1 MCSSL
6 GWNRSSAHSNRIG
19 SILLRRVESN
29 SRTTMLSSS
38 SPRTSYRQRHVVP
51 LSSPYT
57 YFLVNRRRRCPKIEA
72 SRRRVAKSARWY
84 CAKVFKVRDLSDFHA
99 PIRRS
104 RGAFISGAFPSNA
117 CVSDRRQRET
127 NSRTEPSVEAA
138 SCSLD
143 AMVRR
148 FHGDHVE
155 SVQSSVKG
163 LNCLSQK
170 RRANSETEAGWASPR
185 IIDIPLQK

>member
-6 GWNRSSAHSNRIG
+6 GWNRSSAHSNRSG

-29 SRTTMLSSS
+29 SRTTMLSAS

-84 CAKVFKVRDLSDFHA
+84 FAKVFKVRDLSDFHA

-104 RGAFISGAFPSNA
+104 RGDFISGAFPSNA
-117 CVSDRRQRET
+117 CVCDGGDRVSTGAPAQSPFAGRNGSPFCFNDICLRLT
-127 NSRTEPSVEAA
+127 FSGFRT
-138 SCSLD
+138 
-143 AMVRR
+143 
-148 FHGDHVE
+148 
-155 SVQSSVKG
+155 SSAWLG
-163 LNCLSQK
+163 
-170 RRANSETEAGWASPR
+170 
-185 IIDIPLQK
+185 